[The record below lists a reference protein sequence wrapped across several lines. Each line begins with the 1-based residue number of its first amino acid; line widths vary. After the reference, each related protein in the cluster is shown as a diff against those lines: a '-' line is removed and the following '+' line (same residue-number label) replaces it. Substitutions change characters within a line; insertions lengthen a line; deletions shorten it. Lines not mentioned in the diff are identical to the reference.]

1 MREKLPTPK
10 LAFGINETAFALSL
24 GRTKVY
30 ALINEGALRTIK
42 IGGRRLITANS
53 IYTLLD
59 QTEGGSG
66 DA

>member
-1 MREKLPTPK
+1 MREKLPPPK
-10 LAFGINETAFALSL
+10 LAFGIDEAAFALSL

-42 IGGRRLITANS
+42 IGGRRLITAGS
-53 IYTLLD
+53 IHRLLD
-59 QTEGGSG
+59 PTEGGSG

>member
-10 LAFGINETAFALSL
+10 LAFGIDETAFSLSL

-30 ALINEGALRTIK
+30 ALIHEGALRTIK
-42 IGGRRLITANS
+42 IGGRRLITADS
-53 IYTLLD
+53 IHKLLD